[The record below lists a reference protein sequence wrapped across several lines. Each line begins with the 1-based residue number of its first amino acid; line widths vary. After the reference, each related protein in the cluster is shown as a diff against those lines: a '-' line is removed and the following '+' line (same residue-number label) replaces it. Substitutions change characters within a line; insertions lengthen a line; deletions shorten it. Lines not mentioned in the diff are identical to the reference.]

1 MPRRSARR
9 MRQRNQIEGA
19 SFVADPERSAND
31 FVEFFERKKLRDGEF
46 ADGNDEIG
54 LKQIDFV
61 VHPTRA
67 ISNFVWRG
75 NAVAARGRFP
85 RETATNGREVN
96 RRANSFL
103 VHSTK
108 FAEPTEER
116 ASGGPRERFG

>member
-31 FVEFFERKKLRDGEF
+31 FVEFFERKKLRDGKF

-61 VHPTRA
+61 VHQTRETAVCATREGSVDQRRKSA
-67 ISNFVWRG
+67 ISNV
-75 NAVAARGRFP
+75 
-85 RETATNGREVN
+85 
-96 RRANSFL
+96 RRRL
-103 VHSTK
+103 TMMQVTIGK
-108 FAEPTEER
+108 
-116 ASGGPRERFG
+116 